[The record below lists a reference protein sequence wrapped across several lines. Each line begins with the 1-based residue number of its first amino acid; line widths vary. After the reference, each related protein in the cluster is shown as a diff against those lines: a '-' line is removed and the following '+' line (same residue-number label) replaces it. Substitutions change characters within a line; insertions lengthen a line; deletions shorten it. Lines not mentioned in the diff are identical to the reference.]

1 MDGKELLNWIARP
14 SGNYLIEVYVA
25 TRLPVNMVHPQG
37 KLSSRNLSAAK
48 KIVETYCDKLIDN
61 HLRYEHNDTGYEDKY
76 PWMGFEIFYK
86 WQQQDDDD
94 SPRAEWFL
102 TATYWMPGELT
113 ADGKSYERHHEG
125 IARIDKLSSDTSLE
139 ELKRKLYIGE
149 TR

>member
-1 MDGKELLNWIARP
+1 MDGKELLNWITHR
-14 SGNYLIEVYVA
+14 GEYLIEVYVA
-25 TRLPVNMVHPQG
+25 TRLPVKMVHPQG
-37 KLSSRNLSAAK
+37 KLSYRELSGAK

-61 HLRYEHNDTGYEDKY
+61 HLRYDYEDKY

-86 WQQQDDDD
+86 WQQEEGWGDND

-113 ADGKSYERHHEG
+113 ADGKSYDRHHEG
-125 IARIDKLSSDTSLE
+125 IARIDKLSSDTSLGQ
-139 ELKRKLYIGE
+139 LKRKLYIGE